1 MPVFSYRA
9 TKLDGSIL
17 EGVIEATDEKTAIE
31 KLKNTG
37 FIPLKI
43 ASPKED
49 LKKKISLRSSK
60 ADLLTFTTELSA
72 LLNAGLP
79 LDRSLNILSG
89 ISENKEMKNI
99 MQGILKAIREGS
111 SFSDSLQ
118 KYPKLFPRLYTNM
131 IRAGEAGGVLDA
143 VLDKLNEFLE
153 TSKALRDHVLSVMI
167 YPIMLVVTSGLS
179 IIILLTYVLPKFSVI
194 FAELGGALPL
204 PTQILLAVSNILK
217 SYWWIFGAIIL
228 GSWLMFKGYIK
239 SETGRYRWDS
249 LKLTLLRDVITKLE
263 TARFCRTLGTLL
275 KSGVPLLQAM
285 NNAKDVIG
293 NQVIAASI
301 DSVSA
306 GAKEGKGIAA
316 PLASTNVFPQLAL
329 SMIQVGEETGQLDD
343 MLIKVANTYEKS
355 LNIAIKRFVSLL
367 EPAMILFMGLLIG
380 FIIVSMLMA
389 IFSITELPF

>member
-1 MPVFSYRA
+1 LPVFSYRA
-9 TKLDGSIL
+9 TKLDGSVL
-17 EGVIEATDEKTAIE
+17 EGVIEATDEKSAIE

-49 LKKKISLRSSK
+49 IKKKFSLRSSK

-79 LDRSLNILSG
+79 LDRSLNILSE
-89 ISENKEMKNI
+89 ISDSKEMKNVI
-99 MQGILKAIREGS
+99 QGILKAIREGS

-143 VLDKLNEFLE
+143 ILDKLNEFLE
-153 TSKALRDHVLSVMI
+153 TSKALKDHVLSVMI
-167 YPIMLVVTSGLS
+167 YPIMLIVTSGLS
-179 IIILLTYVLPKFSVI
+179 IIILLTYVLPNFSVI

-204 PTQILLAVSNILK
+204 PTQILLSVSNILK
-217 SYWWIFGAIIL
+217 AYWWIFGAVIL
-228 GSWLMFKGYIK
+228 VSWLIFKGYVK
-239 SETGRYRWDS
+239 SEKGRYQWDS
-249 LKLTLLRDVITKLE
+249 LKLKLLRDVITKLE

-293 NQVIAASI
+293 NQVIASSI

-306 GAKEGKGIAA
+306 GAKEGKGIAV
-316 PLASTNVFPQLAL
+316 PLAGTNVFPQLAL
-329 SMIQVGEETGQLDD
+329 SMIQVGEETGQLDE

-355 LNIAIKRFVSLL
+355 LSIAIKRFVSLL

>member
-1 MPVFSYRA
+1 LPVFSYRA

-99 MQGILKAIREGS
+99 MQGILKAIREGN

-228 GSWLMFKGYIK
+228 ASWLMFKGYIK
-239 SETGRYRWDS
+239 SETGRYQWDS

>member
-79 LDRSLNILSG
+79 LDRSLNILSE

-99 MQGILKAIREGS
+99 IQGILKAIREGS

-118 KYPKLFPRLYTNM
+118 KYPKIFPRLYTNM

-143 VLDKLNEFLE
+143 ILDKLNEFLE

-167 YPIMLVVTSGLS
+167 YPIMLIVTSGLS

-204 PTQILLAVSNILK
+204 PTQILLSVSNILK
-217 SYWWIFGAIIL
+217 AYWWIFGAIIL
-228 GSWLMFKGYIK
+228 ASWLMFKGYIK
-239 SETGRYRWDS
+239 SETGRYQWDS
-249 LKLTLLRDVITKLE
+249 FKLKLLRDVITKLE

-306 GAKEGKGIAA
+306 GAKEGKGIAV

-329 SMIQVGEETGQLDD
+329 SMIQVGEETGQLDE

-355 LNIAIKRFVSLL
+355 LSIAIKRFVSLL

>member
-9 TKLDGSIL
+9 TKLDGSVL
-17 EGVIEATDEKTAIE
+17 EGVIEATDEKSAIE

-49 LKKKISLRSSK
+49 IKKKFSLRSSK

-79 LDRSLNILSG
+79 LDRSLNILSE
-89 ISENKEMKNI
+89 ISDSKEMKNVI
-99 MQGILKAIREGS
+99 QGILKAIREGS

-143 VLDKLNEFLE
+143 ILDKLNEFLE
-153 TSKALRDHVLSVMI
+153 TSKALKDHVLSVMI
-167 YPIMLVVTSGLS
+167 YPIMLIVTSGLS
-179 IIILLTYVLPKFSVI
+179 IIILLTYVLPNFSVI

-204 PTQILLAVSNILK
+204 PTQILLSVSNILK
-217 SYWWIFGAIIL
+217 AYWWIFGAVIL
-228 GSWLMFKGYIK
+228 VSWLIFKGYVK
-239 SETGRYRWDS
+239 SEKGRYQWDS
-249 LKLTLLRDVITKLE
+249 LKLKLLRDVITKLE

-293 NQVIAASI
+293 NQVIASSI

-306 GAKEGKGIAA
+306 GAKEGKGIAV
-316 PLASTNVFPQLAL
+316 PLAGTNVFPQLAL
-329 SMIQVGEETGQLDD
+329 SMIQVGEETGQLDE

-355 LNIAIKRFVSLL
+355 LSIAIKRFVSLL